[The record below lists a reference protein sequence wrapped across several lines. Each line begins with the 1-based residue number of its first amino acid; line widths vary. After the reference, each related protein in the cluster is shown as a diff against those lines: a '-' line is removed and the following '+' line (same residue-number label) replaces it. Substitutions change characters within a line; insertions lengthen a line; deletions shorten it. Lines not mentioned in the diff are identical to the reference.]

1 MPQIPAP
8 TLDFDRLQRALAR
21 VRELRL
27 AERTEDALE
36 QLQHLERE
44 YPKSG
49 SLWQE
54 RGLALRARAQESAA
68 LAAFRRAVE
77 LNDTLS
83 ESWQAVLGA
92 ARAAGRRA
100 EAEHAA
106 AALAKLKRLPAQLRE
121 GSSRLSEGDLDGAES
136 AIRAYLTQHGPH
148 LEGMRLLAQICI
160 DRAVYDDA
168 ELLLEAVLERDPQYH
183 DARHEL
189 TVVMIQRHRYW
200 PAQLHAK
207 HLLGIHPGGRAIRL
221 LYAKTC
227 DGLGQ
232 FDEALRIY
240 RELLNETPGD
250 AELEFAIA
258 NVLRNQGRSAEAIAG
273 FQNILRMADA
283 AAGAYAALANMKT
296 YRFSDAEILA
306 MRALESS
313 AAMPAHRYPVCF
325 ALGKALED
333 RQQFEESFQYY
344 ARGNSLKRAEL
355 SYSAQATER
364 NLLLREEV
372 MTAQFLAQRSGAG
385 CLSADPIFI
394 VGLPRSGST
403 LIEQILA
410 SHSQVDGTLELP
422 EIPRLIKQFRARRP
436 EEPPRYPAILGELSP
451 QELYRLGEIY
461 LEETRVYRQRA
472 PFFIDK
478 LPANF
483 QEVGFIHLILPNAKI
498 IDARRDAMACCFS
511 NYQQLYASGQDFSYD
526 LSEMGRYYR
535 GYVRLMEHWDRV
547 LPGKVLHVRH
557 ADLVHDFEATVRRIL
572 AHCDLPFEPA
582 CLEFYKTE
590 RSVRTVS
597 SEQVRQPIN
606 RAGIDRWRHY
616 EPWLGA
622 LKEALGP
629 LSGSS

>member
-1 MPQIPAP
+1 MPQIPPP
-8 TLDFDRLQRALAR
+8 TVDFDRLQRTLAR
-21 VRELRL
+21 VRDLRL
-27 AERTEDALE
+27 AGQGEQALQ
-36 QLQHLERE
+36 QLQQLEND

-49 SLWQE
+49 LLWQE
-54 RGLALRARAQESAA
+54 RALALRARGQEPAA
-68 LAAFRRAVE
+68 VVAFSRAIE
-77 LNDTLS
+77 LNDTLAV
-83 ESWQAVLGA
+83 SWQAVLA
-92 ARAAGRRA
+92 SARAAGRRV
-100 EAEHAA
+100 EADRAA
-106 AALAKLKRLPAQLRE
+106 AALAKLQRLPQQLRD

-136 AIRAYLTQHGPH
+136 AIRTYLTRHGPH
-148 LEGMRLLAQICI
+148 LDGMRLLAQICI

-168 ELLLEAVLERDPQYH
+168 ELLLEAVLERDPEYH

-189 TVVMIQRHRYW
+189 TVVLIQRHRYW

-207 HLLGIHPGGRAIRL
+207 HLLEINPVGTGAKL
-221 LYAKTC
+221 LYAKAC

-240 RELLNETPGD
+240 RELLAETPGD
-250 AELEFAIA
+250 VELEFAIA
-258 NVLRNQGRSAEAIAG
+258 NVLRNQGKSVAAIASL
-273 FQNILRMADA
+273 QIILQYPDA
-283 AAGAYAALANMKT
+283 AAGGYAALANMKT
-296 YRFSDAEILA
+296 YRFSDAELLA
-306 MRALESS
+306 MRALESR
-313 AAMPAHRYPVCF
+313 AAKPALRYPIFF

-333 RQQFEESFQYY
+333 RQQFEESFHYY
-344 ARGNSLKRAEL
+344 ARGNMLKRSEL
-355 SYSAQATER
+355 SYSAEATER

-372 MTAQFLAQRSGAG
+372 MTAQFLASRAGAG
-385 CLSADPIFI
+385 CRSTAPIFI

-422 EIPRLIKQFRARRP
+422 EIPRLVGQFRARRP
-436 EEPPRYPAILGELSP
+436 AEPPRYPAILAELSE
-451 QELYRLGEIY
+451 QELRRLGEIY
-461 LEETRVYRQRA
+461 LEETRVYRQGA
-472 PFFIDK
+472 PFFVDK

-483 QEVGFIHLILPNAKI
+483 QEIGLIHLILPDAKI

-526 LSEMGRYYR
+526 LTELGRYYR
-535 GYVRLMEHWDRV
+535 GYAHLMDHWDCV

-557 ADLVHDFEATVRRIL
+557 ADMVNDFEATVRRIL
-572 AHCDLPFEPA
+572 AHCNLSFEPG

-606 RAGIDRWRHY
+606 PAGIDRWHHY

-622 LKEALGP
+622 LKDALEP
-629 LSGSS
+629 LSVGP

>member
-8 TLDFDRLQRALAR
+8 TLDFDRLQQGLAR

-27 AERTEDALE
+27 AGQSERALQQLRALE
-36 QLQHLERE
+36 SD

-49 SLWQE
+49 VLWQE
-54 RGLALRARAQESAA
+54 RALALRALGQESAA
-68 LAAFRRAVE
+68 VEAFRRAVE

-83 ESWQAVLGA
+83 ESWQAVLGS
-92 ARAAGRRA
+92 ARRAGRKM
-100 EAEHAA
+100 EAERAA
-106 AALAKLKRLPAQLRE
+106 AALAKLQRLPVELRE
-121 GSSRLSEGDLDGAES
+121 GSSRLSEGDLDGAEN
-136 AIRAYLTQHGPH
+136 AIRAYLTRHGPH
-148 LEGMRLLAQICI
+148 LDGMRLLAQICI

-168 ELLLEAVLERDPQYH
+168 ELLLEAVLERDPDYH
-183 DARHEL
+183 DARHDL
-189 TVVMIQRHRYW
+189 TVVLIQRHRYW
-200 PAQLHAK
+200 PALLHAR
-207 HLLGIHPGGRAIRL
+207 HLLEIHPGGRDTKL
-221 LYAKTC
+221 LYAKAC
-227 DGLGQ
+227 DGLGR

-240 RELLNETPGD
+240 RELLAASPGD
-250 AELEFAIA
+250 VELEFAIA
-258 NVLRNQGRSAEAIAG
+258 NVLRNQGQSAEAIAG
-273 FQNILRMADA
+273 FQSILRVADA
-283 AAGAYAALANMKT
+283 AAGGYAALANMKT
-296 YRFSDAEILA
+296 YRFSDAEIHA

-313 AAMPAHRYPVCF
+313 ATTPAHRYPVCF

-333 RQQFEESFQYY
+333 REQFEESFQYY
-344 ARGNSLKRAEL
+344 ARGNALKRAEL
-355 SYSAQATER
+355 SYSAEATER

-372 MTAQFLAQRSGAG
+372 MSAQFLARRRGEG
-385 CLSADPIFI
+385 CPSADPIFI

-422 EIPRLIKQFRARRP
+422 EIPRLVKQFRTRRP
-436 EEPPRYPAILGELSP
+436 EEPPRYPAILGELSA
-451 QELYRLGEIY
+451 QELRRLGEIY

-498 IDARRDAMACCFS
+498 IDARRDALACCFS

-535 GYVRLMEHWDRV
+535 GYVRLMDHWDRA

-557 ADLVHDFEATVRRIL
+557 ADMVTDFEATVRRVL
-572 AHCDLPFEPA
+572 AHCGLPFEPA

-606 RAGIDRWRHY
+606 RAGIDRWQHY

-622 LKEALGP
+622 LKAALGP
-629 LSGSS
+629 QLASP